1 MSLSTTWSDVDHYYG
16 DLLVQPDPL
25 FDHIL
30 VESERAGLP
39 AINITAHQGKMLAIL
54 VRLLNARRVLEVGT
68 LGGYSSAWM
77 ASSLPEGGELIT
89 LELNPDWAEI
99 ANQNLAPFDFS
110 EQIRI
115 ELGYAT
121 ESMQAMIDNRVP
133 PFDLIFIDADKTQYA
148 DYLAKAVELSRPGT
162 TIIADNVVRNG
173 EVTREDSTDA
183 LVQGIRRFNEAVA
196 DDPRLDATVIQTVGS
211 KGYDGFCILAVM

>member
-1 MSLSTTWSDVDHYYG
+1 
-16 DLLVQPDPL
+16 
-25 FDHIL
+25 
-30 VESERAGLP
+30 
-39 AINITAHQGKMLAIL
+39 MLAIL

-99 ANQNLAPFDFS
+99 AHQNLAPFDFS

-115 ELGYAT
+115 KLGYAT

-162 TIIADNVVRNG
+162 TIIADNVVHNG

-183 LVQGIRRFNEAVA
+183 LVQGIRRFSEAVA